1 MIISD
6 SVDDLKIR
14 LIDFSKAKVDKQ
26 SNEGNIDIINSLN
39 SLLELIKQIQWLIIV
54 LI

>member
-6 SVDDLKIR
+6 SADDLKIR

-26 SNEGNIDIINSLN
+26 SNKGNNDIIDSLN
-39 SLLELIKQIQWLIIV
+39 SLL
-54 LI
+54 